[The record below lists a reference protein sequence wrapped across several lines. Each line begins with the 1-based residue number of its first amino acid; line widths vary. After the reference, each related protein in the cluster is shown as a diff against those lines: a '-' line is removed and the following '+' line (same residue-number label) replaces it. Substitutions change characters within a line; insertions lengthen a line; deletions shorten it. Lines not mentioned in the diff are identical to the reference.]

1 MINVMH
7 EENERLQESLADLR
21 QLIMRVEP
29 AVMFDGRFEEMITNP
44 TAIIDAARQLIR
56 TIPARRHGVGQSP
69 AP

>member
-7 EENERLQESLADLR
+7 EDNERLQESLADLR

-44 TAIIDAARQLIR
+44 TAIIDVARQLIR
-56 TIPARRHGVGQSP
+56 AMPARRQGVGSP
-69 AP
+69 LAP